1 MKKHILFSAA
11 LVGFSLLS
19 NAQIILTKSD
29 FAQVGDTIFYAY
41 DTTNVTSGISLESG
55 SNRNWDFSTAAKNE
69 VKPSIFIDPSNSPVS
84 SPADITHVLLD
95 GDVQNTTFINLTTGG
110 METVIPNPLASFA
123 GGEEFIRLKSLS
135 FPATYMMQVRDTF
148 KTQQVVAAG
157 TLGMSALADSIR
169 ITFTIKLYNI
179 CDGWG
184 NLKTASGTYPSL
196 RFKNTVNIDFKI
208 EGKRNT
214 LPIWITIPL
223 SSLPIPLPSNQDNVS
238 YIWVHQNGK
247 YFLAE
252 ATMVPDDV
260 TTQEELRYQT
270 PRPTNTGIRNEVLTT
285 LDALA
290 YPNPANNLLN
300 IETNLIPNQTYTV
313 SIMDITGKTVQ
324 QFEVNGTKNTVAIN
338 TTALSNGFYF
348 ARVFNNNSQAMVKFN
363 VMH

>member
-1 MKKHILFSAA
+1 MKKYILFSAT

-19 NAQIILTKSD
+19 KAQITITKSD

-69 VKPSIFIDPSNSPVS
+69 VKPSIFVDPTNSPVS
-84 SPADITHVLLD
+84 APTDITHVLID

-123 GGEEFIRLKSLS
+123 GGEQFIRLKSLS

-148 KTQQVVAAG
+148 KTVQILPAG
-157 TLGMSALADSIR
+157 ALGMSALADSIR

-196 RFKNTVNIDFKI
+196 RFKNTVNVDFKI
-208 EGKRNT
+208 EGKKNA

-260 TTQEELRYQT
+260 TTQDELRYQT
-270 PRPTNTGIRNEVLTT
+270 PRPANTGIRNEVLTT
-285 LDALA
+285 LDALV
-290 YPNPANNLLN
+290 YPNPANNLLT
-300 IETNLIPNQTYTV
+300 IETNLTPSQTYTV
-313 SIMDITGKTVQ
+313 SVMDITGKTVQ
-324 QFEVNGTKNTVAIN
+324 QFEVNGTKNNIEIN
-338 TTALSNGFYF
+338 TTALNNGFYF
-348 ARVFNNNSQAMVKFN
+348 ARVYNNNAQAIVKFN
-363 VMH
+363 VTR